1 MHYKVK
7 KFFEG
12 KMSENMEQAAITE
25 AEEEKTKPRDI
36 RGIVGDLNGR
46 FVLYF

>member
-1 MHYKVK
+1 
-7 KFFEG
+7 
-12 KMSENMEQAAITE
+12 MSENLEQAAITE

-36 RGIVGDLNGR
+36 VGDLNGR